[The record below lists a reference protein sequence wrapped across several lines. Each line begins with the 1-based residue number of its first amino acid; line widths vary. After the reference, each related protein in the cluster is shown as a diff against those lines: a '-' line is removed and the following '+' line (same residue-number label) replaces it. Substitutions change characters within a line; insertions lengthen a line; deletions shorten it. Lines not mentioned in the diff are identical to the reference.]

1 MYTID
6 LIYTIEYYYILFI
19 INSMIEIVIKILL
32 LFISDTIY
40 LLSWIFLPYKKKK
53 KPDQLEVKFEIS
65 S

>member
-1 MYTID
+1 
-6 LIYTIEYYYILFI
+6 
-19 INSMIEIVIKILL
+19 MIEIVIKILL

-53 KPDQLEVKFEIS
+53 KTDQLEVKFEIS